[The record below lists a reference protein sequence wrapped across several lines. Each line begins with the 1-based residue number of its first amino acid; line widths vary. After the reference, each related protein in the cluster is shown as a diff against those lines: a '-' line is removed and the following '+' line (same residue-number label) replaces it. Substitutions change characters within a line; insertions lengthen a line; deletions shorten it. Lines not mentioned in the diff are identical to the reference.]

1 MTVTKILSFLVFYA
15 VSRLETKWLKSLV
28 CSIFLLLPLKVARRG
43 GEGGRAHNS
52 QGTWPF
58 SDSPVDYFDN
68 LGIVNKL
75 TLIFCLY

>member
-1 MTVTKILSFLVFYA
+1 MAKKFCLLCFPFVPSQ
-15 VSRLETKWLKSLV
+15 SGLEGG
-28 CSIFLLLPLKVARRG
+28 G
-43 GEGGRAHNS
+43 GEGRAHYS